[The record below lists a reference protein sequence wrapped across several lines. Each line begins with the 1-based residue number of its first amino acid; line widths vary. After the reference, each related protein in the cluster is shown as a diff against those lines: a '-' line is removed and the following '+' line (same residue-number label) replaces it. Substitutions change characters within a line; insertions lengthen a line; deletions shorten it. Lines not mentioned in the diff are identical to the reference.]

1 MKYNQEYRK
10 DLETMEWIDRLN
22 ASLNYIEEHL
32 TEEIR
37 IEELARIACCSS
49 YHYQRMF
56 TYIAGL
62 PLSEYLRRRRMS
74 IAAVELQQSEIKVID
89 LALKYGYT
97 SPTAFNRAFQRV
109 HGLAPSAVRKPGC
122 SVKTFPPISFRITVK
137 GVEEMNYRI
146 EKKDAFRIVGLS
158 APMKSNTEENFSVVP
173 QLWGRAAEE
182 GWIGKLAAMMN
193 AQPMGILGVSA
204 CFENENWKYFISVA
218 TDLPAEA
225 PLEEYVV
232 PVFTWAIFSG
242 EGVCPQA
249 IQDLERR
256 IVTEWLPTSGYEY
269 DNGPDI
275 EVYLEPDPSQA
286 RFEVWIPVVRA
297 QSGNAQ

>member
-1 MKYNQEYRK
+1 
-10 DLETMEWIDRLN
+10 MEWIDRPN

-97 SPTAFNRAFQRV
+97 SPTAFNRAFQSV

-146 EKKDAFRIVGLS
+146 EKKEAFRIVGLS
-158 APMKSNTEENFSVVP
+158 APIKSNTEENFSVVP

-218 TDLPAEA
+218 TDLPAED

-232 PVFTWAIFSG
+232 PAFTWAIFSG